1 MRCIRTVVVLL
12 GVAATAHAETLTYTL
27 RPEPDTGRLIVTLA
41 WQTADRTTSL
51 LCTAP
56 RWGSVADVPAL
67 LGGMQTR
74 GGVINREG
82 TACWTIQHPRRA
94 VVEIRYAVDPHAG
107 SISAQAPHQPTTTR
121 HFFHGI
127 GSTFLLT
134 PQPASG
140 MPGSYEVVLR
150 WELPPGWQAVCS
162 WGLGRT
168 TGDVLTIDVLR
179 DSVYLAGN
187 LEQATA
193 TLAGGSEMRVA
204 IAGKFAFSAADVA
217 RCAVQVAEVQA
228 RLMQD
233 TAFPPQLVT
242 VVPVL
247 DQRAGVGAITGNGL
261 YNSVTLM
268 LPEGIALTEGVEH
281 VFAHELFHHWNGRT
295 LRPADPP
302 ELVAWFTEGLTD
314 YYALRSLYMSGRWH
328 AATYARWLNR
338 HLAAYAANPAK
349 NAPNAALRGR
359 MAAEP
364 ATYGEL
370 PYQRGLALGL
380 RWHRLA
386 EAHAAQ
392 ARGAGGKSDAFDA
405 LLVKLL
411 AQARRGADR
420 VTNLSIR
427 SAGTATL
434 GQWFGP
440 EFDRYVNNAETVDVP
455 LDALAPALIGEKPP
469 EANGAVQFRAA
480 AE

>member
-1 MRCIRTVVVLL
+1 MAPT
-12 GVAATAHAETLTYTL
+12 HAETLTYTL
-27 RPEPDTGRLIVTLA
+27 TPEPEAGRLRVTLN

-67 LGGMQTR
+67 IGAMQTR
-74 GGVINREG
+74 GGAINREG

-94 VVEIRYAVDPHAG
+94 LVEIRYTVDPRA
-107 SISAQAPHQPTTTR
+107 SNISAETPHQPTTAQ

-140 MPGSYEVVLR
+140 MPGSYEVLLR

-168 TGDVLTIDVLR
+168 AGAVLPVDVLR
-179 DSVYLAGN
+179 DSVYLAGD
-187 LEQATA
+187 LEQETA
-193 TLAGGSEMRVA
+193 SLASGNEMRVA
-204 IAGKFAFSAADVA
+204 VAGKFAFSAADVA
-217 RCAVQVAEVQA
+217 RFAVQVAEVQA

-233 TAFPPQLVT
+233 TAFPSQLVT
-242 VVPVL
+242 VVPVI
-247 DQRAGVGAITGNGL
+247 DRRHGVGALTGNGL

-268 LPEGIALTEGVEH
+268 LPEGIALTEAVEH

-314 YYALRSLYMSGRWH
+314 YYALRSLYMSSRWD

-338 HLAAYAANPAK
+338 HLAAYAVNPARK
-349 NAPNAALRGR
+349 APDAVLRGR
-359 MAAEP
+359 MTAEP

-386 EAHAAQ
+386 QEHAAGK
-392 ARGAGGKSDAFDA
+392 RGAGGTSEAFDA
-405 LLVKLL
+405 LLCKLL

-427 SAGTATL
+427 SAGTTKL

-440 EFDRYVNNAETVDVP
+440 EFDRYVNNAETVEVP
-455 LDALAPALIGEKPP
+455 LDALAPALIGEKSPD
-469 EANGAVQFRAA
+469 ANGAVQFRPASK
-480 AE
+480 